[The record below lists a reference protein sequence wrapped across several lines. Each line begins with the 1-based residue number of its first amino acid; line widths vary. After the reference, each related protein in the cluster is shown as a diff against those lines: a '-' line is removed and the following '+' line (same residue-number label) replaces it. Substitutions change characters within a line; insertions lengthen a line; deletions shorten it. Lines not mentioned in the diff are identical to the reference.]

1 MASLQ
6 SIFDRVLEG
15 ETVVI
20 EHFDKRDYDSTVV
33 SIRRKFRLYC
43 RLFSDIGAPNPYEG
57 QYVKILFDREN
68 VRGTYSLA
76 PVEDRANAR
85 KEYKALEL

>member
-1 MASLQ
+1 MPTLQ
-6 SIFDRVLEG
+6 SIFDRLLEG

-33 SIRRKFRLYC
+33 AVRRKFRLYC
-43 RLFSDIGAPNPYEG
+43 RLFLDIGAPNPYEG
-57 QYVKILFDREN
+57 QYVKILFDREL

-76 PVEDRANAR
+76 PVEDKTNVR
-85 KEYKALEL
+85 KEYRAVEL